1 MEAVGNALTLIAGFL
16 GIWYI
21 LHKYVS
27 ELKKEI
33 SARLDKS
40 EATTKAEVSELKKEI
55 SARLDKSE
63 ATTKAEVS
71 ELKKDISARLDKS
84 EATNK
89 AEHAELT
96 AQVKAQGKDLT
107 DVRVEVGKLSGS
119 TGQQVLE
126 ALRRLVGGKD
136 SGGRRD

>member
-1 MEAVGNALTLIAGFL
+1 MEAVGNVLTAIAGFL

-21 LHKYVS
+21 LHKYIS
-27 ELKKEI
+27 DLKKEI

-40 EATTKAEVSELKKEI
+40 EAVFKAELSDLKAEI

-63 ATTKAEVS
+63 AA
-71 ELKKDISARLDKS
+71 
-84 EATNK
+84 NK
-89 AEHAELT
+89 AEPAELT

>member
-1 MEAVGNALTLIAGFL
+1 MEAVGNALTVIAGFL

-27 ELKKEI
+27 ALKKEI

-40 EATTKAEVSELKKEI
+40 EAANKAEVSDLKQE
-55 SARLDKSE
+55 
-63 ATTKAEVS
+63 
-71 ELKKDISARLDKS
+71 ISARLDKS

-107 DVRVEVGKLSGS
+107 DLRVEVGKLSGF
-119 TGQQVLE
+119 TGQQLLE
-126 ALRRLVGGKD
+126 SLRRLVGGKD
-136 SGGRRD
+136 SGDQRE